1 MNQNKCRIRIRKA
14 KDKDVIKI
22 SNLIKKTLNEVNS
35 KDYPEEIIHF
45 MCKFYSSR
53 NIIKKLSTHMIYV
66 VVKDNNILGTVSLKD
81 NEISS
86 FFIDPKF
93 QYRGIGTK
101 LMAYVELVAKKN
113 GHNSIC
119 LSSSTT
125 AYTFYKKL
133 DYKKIENIY
142 SKNFGKAIKMTKKI

>member
-1 MNQNKCRIRIRKA
+1 MNQNKYRIRIRKA

-35 KDYPEEIIHF
+35 KDYPQEIIHF
-45 MCKFYSSR
+45 MCKFYSSK

-93 QYRGIGTK
+93 QYGGIGTK
-101 LMAYVELVAKKN
+101 LMAYVELVAKKS
-113 GHNSIC
+113 GYNSIW

-133 DYKKIENIY
+133 DYKKIENTY